1 VSDLADAHVLAL
13 RHLIANGGNLL
24 VNCAYGRGFSVREV
38 LRAVETVVG
47 HTLPVIDAPR
57 RAGDPPALVASADRI
72 RQVLGWQPAHDSVEE
87 MVRTA
92 LAWERHISGIP
103 DEIPDVAPGEATRA
117 RQAS

>member
-1 VSDLADAHVLAL
+1 
-13 RHLIANGGNLL
+13 
-24 VNCAYGRGFSVREV
+24 
-38 LRAVETVVG
+38 
-47 HTLPVIDAPR
+47 LPVIDAPR

-72 RQVLGWQPAHDSVEE
+72 RKVLGWQPAHDSVEE

-103 DEIPDVAPGEATRA
+103 DQLPGEDTREATRA